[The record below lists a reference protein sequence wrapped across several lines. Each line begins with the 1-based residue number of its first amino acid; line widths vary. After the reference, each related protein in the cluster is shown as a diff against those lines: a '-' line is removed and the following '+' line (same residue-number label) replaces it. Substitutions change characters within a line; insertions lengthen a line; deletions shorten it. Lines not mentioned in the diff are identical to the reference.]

1 MEEGGSFN
9 LSALTV
15 TPDDSGEAIL
25 IQIRVPESFT
35 LTEKLWDEQSGIM
48 VVAFDDNDNALSYVV
63 NPNKVVSGVA
73 RYTVDVIMPW
83 CTL

>member
-9 LSALTV
+9 LSAVTV

-35 LTEKLWDEQSGIM
+35 LTEKVWDTTLGEGGVLSLMIM
-48 VVAFDDNDNALSYVV
+48 MSL
-63 NPNKVVSGVA
+63 
-73 RYTVDVIMPW
+73 
-83 CTL
+83 